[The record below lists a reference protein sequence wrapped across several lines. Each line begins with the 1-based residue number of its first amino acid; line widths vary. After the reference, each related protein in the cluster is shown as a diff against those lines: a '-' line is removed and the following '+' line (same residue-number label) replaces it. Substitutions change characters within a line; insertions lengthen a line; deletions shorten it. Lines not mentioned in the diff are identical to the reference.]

1 MGRAASK
8 KARGVALVGLCLAM
22 GCIGPGGRGVG
33 FFLAGPLRISQV
45 VEEGDAI
52 RRASTRLVVQGL
64 GAGDEQRGIS
74 QIERAIAIDA
84 TNPYAYLALASIEV
98 QWGDVDRGVRF
109 LDQAVLLLESENLK
123 SPRVDP
129 HLAGLYGR
137 ARVRMRSLGRPARA
151 GDPVASDAA
160 LLERARR
167 QAPGVW
173 GDGWLTAAELR

>member
-1 MGRAASK
+1 VAA
-8 KARGVALVGLCLAM
+8 
-22 GCIGPGGRGVG
+22 
-33 FFLAGPLRISQV
+33 
-45 VEEGDAI
+45 EGDPI

-64 GAGDEQRGIS
+64 GAGDEKLGIS

-84 TNPYAYLALASIEV
+84 TNPYAYLALASLEV
-98 QWGDVDRGVRF
+98 QWGDVDRGVEL
-109 LDQAVLLLESENLK
+109 LDQTVLLLESENLK

-151 GDPVASDAA
+151 GDPVASDAS

-167 QAPGVW
+167 QAPEVW